1 MFAVSNSVVDKY
13 SEFGLLTTEFL
24 RKEGGL
30 VNEFKSGFVAI
41 IGRPNVG
48 KSTLLNQLVGQKLAI
63 MSNKPQTTRNKISG
77 VLNRDNAQ
85 IVFIDTPGI
94 HKPKHRL
101 GELMVKTSMKSLSEV
116 DCILLIVD
124 ATQEVGK
131 GDEYILANLSQVK
144 TPVILVI
151 NKIDLLPPN
160 ELLPVID
167 QWKDKYDFQ
176 EIVPV
181 SALRNNNTAVLVDL
195 LLDLIPLGPKYYP
208 ENVITDQPER
218 LLVAELIRE
227 KVLHRT
233 REEVPH
239 SIAVMVENIE
249 RKNND
254 LIFVSASV
262 FVERDSQKKI
272 LIGKNGSLLKE
283 IGIAARGELEALLG
297 NKVFLDLWVK
307 VKKDW
312 RNHEG
317 TLRNLGFY
325 EK

>member
-1 MFAVSNSVVDKY
+1 M
-13 SEFGLLTTEFL
+13 
-24 RKEGGL
+24 
-30 VNEFKSGFVAI
+30 
-41 IGRPNVG
+41 G

-63 MSNKPQTTRNKISG
+63 MSDKPQTTRNKIIG

-94 HKPKHRL
+94 HKPKHKL
-101 GELMVKTSMKSLSEV
+101 GELMVEASRRSLNEV
-116 DCILLIVD
+116 DCILLLIDV
-124 ATQEVGK
+124 TRKLGR
-131 GDEYILANLSQVK
+131 GDEHVLTNLAQVK

-151 NKIDLLPPN
+151 NKIDLLPIS
-160 ELLPVID
+160 EVLPLID
-167 QWKDKYDFQ
+167 QWKDKFDFR

-181 SALRNNNTAVLVDL
+181 SALRNTNTPALVDL
-195 LLDLIPLGPKYYP
+195 IEDLLPPGPKYYP
-208 ENVITDQPER
+208 QDMITDQPER

-239 SIAVMVENIE
+239 SIAVVVEQME
-249 RKNND
+249 RRNND
-254 LIFVSASV
+254 LIFVGAYV

-272 LIGKNGSLLKE
+272 LIGKNGNFLKE
-283 IGIAARGELEALLG
+283 IGTAARGEIEALLG
-297 NKVFLDLWVK
+297 NKIFLDLWVK

-317 TLRNLGFY
+317 SLRNLGFY

>member
-1 MFAVSNSVVDKY
+1 VK
-13 SEFGLLTTEFL
+13 EF
-24 RKEGGL
+24 R
-30 VNEFKSGFVAI
+30 SGFVAI

-63 MSNKPQTTRNKISG
+63 MSDKPQTTRNKIIG

-94 HKPKHRL
+94 HKPKHKL
-101 GELMVKTSMKSLSEV
+101 GELMVEASRRSLNEV
-116 DCILLIVD
+116 DCILLLIDV
-124 ATQEVGK
+124 TRKLGR
-131 GDEYILANLSQVK
+131 GDEHVLTNLAQVK

-151 NKIDLLPPN
+151 NKIDLLPIS
-160 ELLPVID
+160 EVLPLID
-167 QWKDKYDFQ
+167 QWKDKFDFR

-181 SALRNNNTAVLVDL
+181 SALRNTNTPALVDL
-195 LLDLIPLGPKYYP
+195 IEDLLPPGPKYYP
-208 ENVITDQPER
+208 QDMITDQPER

-239 SIAVMVENIE
+239 SIAVVVEQME
-249 RKNND
+249 RRNND
-254 LIFVSASV
+254 LIFVGAYV

-272 LIGKNGSLLKE
+272 LIGKNGNFLKE
-283 IGIAARGELEALLG
+283 IGTAARGEIEALLG
-297 NKVFLDLWVK
+297 NKIFLDLWVK

-317 TLRNLGFY
+317 SLRNLGFY

>member
-1 MFAVSNSVVDKY
+1 VK
-13 SEFGLLTTEFL
+13 EF
-24 RKEGGL
+24 R
-30 VNEFKSGFVAI
+30 SGFVAI

-63 MSNKPQTTRNKISG
+63 MSDKPQTTRNKIIG
-77 VLNRDNAQ
+77 VLNRDNVQ

-94 HKPKHRL
+94 HKPKHKL
-101 GELMVKTSMKSLSEV
+101 GELMVEASRRSLNEV
-116 DCILLIVD
+116 DCILLLIDV
-124 ATQEVGK
+124 TQKPGK
-131 GDEYILANLSQVK
+131 GDEYVLTNLAHIK
-144 TPVILVI
+144 TPVFLVI
-151 NKIDLLPPN
+151 NKIDLLPKN
-160 ELLPVID
+160 EVLPVID
-167 QWKDKYDFQ
+167 QWKNKFDFK

-181 SALRNNNTAVLVDL
+181 SALRNNNTAALVDL
-195 LLDLIPLGPKYYP
+195 IEDRLPIGPKYYP
-208 ENVITDQPER
+208 EDMITDQPER

-239 SIAVMVENIE
+239 SIAVVVEQME
-249 RKNND
+249 RRNND
-254 LIFVSASV
+254 LIFVGAYV

-272 LIGKNGSLLKE
+272 LIGKNGNFLKE
-283 IGIAARGELEALLG
+283 IGTAARGEIEALLG

-317 TLRNLGFY
+317 SLRNLGFY